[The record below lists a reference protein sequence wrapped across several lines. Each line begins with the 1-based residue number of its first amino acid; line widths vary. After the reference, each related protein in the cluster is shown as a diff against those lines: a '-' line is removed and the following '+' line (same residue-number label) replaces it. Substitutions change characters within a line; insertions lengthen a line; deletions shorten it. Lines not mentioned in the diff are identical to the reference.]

1 MLVRVWLIAGIA
13 LVVLAW
19 VLMVPL
25 SPPTTQRTPT
35 SMIKGYRADG
45 LMPAAGALEM
55 SDKVGHDVFEV
66 PATDAM
72 HLREAMAAAGAMPG
86 MEPMAIMDQDTGER
100 KGEHSAEGMQDTA
113 RQMKTMPQQANQA
126 MPGATHPESPQ
137 TMDKHSDEPMKG
149 EDKHGDKDSGGG
161 HADKDAGEHTAVAA
175 MPPHAEEAGHGS
187 GGEAVGLSI
196 LAQGPADEVAKA
208 IGGMAITKTVELTM
222 HEWGYRPNHVMVAPG
237 DVIHL
242 VVRHA
247 GNTPH
252 EFMLM
257 TGPAMTAVDYRA
269 ERADWN
275 LLEHE
280 AIFEKPIVLPGD
292 SFDVVLKVHKPG
304 MWMYMCMFPYHMQLG
319 MMGMLMTEGVSMD
332 MSMMGHGMKPESGEI
347 FSGKGTVIAIVPDKR
362 QLVLDHEEIKGFMGA
377 MTMGYPVASERLLKD
392 LKAGDIVRFKID
404 AGKNEIVAVER
415 LK

>member
-1 MLVRVWLIAGIA
+1 MIVRVWLIAGIA

-19 VLMVPL
+19 VLMVPW
-25 SPPTTQRTPT
+25 SPPTTQRAPT

-45 LMPAAGALEM
+45 LMPAAGALAM

-66 PATDAM
+66 PASDAM
-72 HLREAMAAAGAMPG
+72 HLQEAMAAAGGMPG
-86 MEPMAIMDQDTGER
+86 MESMPGMEQHTEEAMPASR
-100 KGEHSAEGMQDTA
+100 EHASEDM
-113 RQMKTMPQQANQA
+113 QA
-126 MPGATHPESPQ
+126 MEKKAASPGESMPAIDTH
-137 TMDKHSDEPMKG
+137 G
-149 EDKHGDKDSGGG
+149 EKELPAKADTG
-161 HADKDAGEHTAVAA
+161 HADKGAGEHTAEGVAS
-175 MPPHAEEAGHGS
+175 MPPHADEAGHGSS

-196 LAQGPADEVAKA
+196 LAQGSADAVAKA
-208 IGGMAITKTVELTM
+208 IDGLAVTKTVELTM
-222 HEWGYRPNHVMVAPG
+222 YEWGYRPNHVMVAPG

-257 TGPAMTAVDYRA
+257 TGPAMNAVDYRA

-292 SFDVVLKVHKPG
+292 SFEVVLKVHKPG

-332 MSMMGHGMKPESGEI
+332 MSMMGHGMKPERGEI
-347 FSGKGTVIAIVPDKR
+347 FSGKGTVIAVVPDKH
-362 QLVLDHEEIKGFMGA
+362 QLILDHEEIKGFMGA
-377 MTMGYPVASERLLKD
+377 MTMGYPVASEGLLKD
-392 LKAGDIVRFKID
+392 LKAGDTVKFKID

>member
-1 MLVRVWLIAGIA
+1 MIVRVWLIAGIA

-25 SPPTTQRTPT
+25 SPPTTQRAPA
-35 SMIKGYRADG
+35 SMIKGYRADS
-45 LMPAAGALEM
+45 LMPAAGALAM

-72 HLREAMAAAGAMPG
+72 HLRQAMAAAGAMSG
-86 MEPMAIMDQDTGER
+86 MEPMAGVEQHTEDAMPASR
-100 KGEHSAEGMQDTA
+100 EHASEDM
-113 RQMKTMPQQANQA
+113 QA
-126 MPGATHPESPQ
+126 MEKKAASPGESMPAMDTH
-137 TMDKHSDEPMKG
+137 G
-149 EDKHGDKDSGGG
+149 EKELPAKADTG
-161 HADKDAGEHTAVAA
+161 HADKGAGEHTAEGVAV
-175 MPPHAEEAGHGS
+175 MPAHGDEAGHGS

-196 LAQGPADEVAKA
+196 LAQGSADAVAKA
-208 IGGMAITKTVELTM
+208 IGGLAITKTVELTM
-222 HEWGYRPNHVMVAPG
+222 HEWGYRPNHIMVVPG

-257 TGPAMTAVDYRA
+257 TGPAMNAVDYRA

-292 SFDVVLKVHKPG
+292 SFEVVLKVHKPG

-332 MSMMGHGMKPESGEI
+332 MGMMGHGMKPERGEI
-347 FSGKGTVIAIVPDKR
+347 FSGKGTVIAIVPDKH

-377 MTMGYPVASERLLKD
+377 MTMGYPVASEGLLKD
-392 LKAGDIVRFKID
+392 LKAGDTVKFKID

-415 LK
+415 LE